1 MNLNG
6 YMDFYLKKNLLTKER
21 QSGREK
27 NENSGREVWKA
38 GTWYDG
44 KDRGVLGLTAHV
56 LGIYCLPG

>member
-1 MNLNG
+1 MLNLNG

-38 GTWYDG
+38 GT
-44 KDRGVLGLTAHV
+44 
-56 LGIYCLPG
+56 